1 MTNQEQTQE
10 PIDQETLAAE
20 QSETIAIEGMAIDP
34 AYVVELEQKLE
45 QATNQA
51 VEEKDRAL
59 RTVAEMENLRRRT
72 ALDVE
77 KAHKFALEKFA
88 SELLPVLD
96 NLERTLQV
104 ADKTN
109 EAVKPLLEG
118 VELTLKSMANSV
130 AKFGVIAIDP
140 QGQLFDPNLHQ
151 AISMVPS
158 PEVEAQHVLS
168 VMQKGYTLNGRVV
181 RPAMVIV
188 SAGAPA
194 GAKPNESASQ
204 DNGEQKNSI
213 NIEA

>member
-10 PIDQETLAAE
+10 PIDQDTLAAE

-96 NLERTLQV
+96 TLERTLQV

-151 AISMVPS
+151 AMSMIENPDVAPNT
-158 PEVEAQHVLS
+158 VIA
-168 VMQKGYTLNGRVV
+168 VMQKGYELNGRVI
-181 RPAMVIV
+181 RPAMVMV
-188 SAGAPA
+188 SKAPT
-194 GAKPNESASQ
+194 ASV
-204 DNGEQKNSI
+204 
-213 NIEA
+213 NIEV

>member
-88 SELLPVLD
+88 NELLPVLD

-140 QGQLFDPNLHQ
+140 QGQLFDPNQHQ
-151 AISMVPS
+151 AMSMIENPDVAPNT
-158 PEVEAQHVLS
+158 VIA
-168 VMQKGYTLNGRVV
+168 VMQKGYELNGRVI
-181 RPAMVIV
+181 RPAMVMV
-188 SAGAPA
+188 SKAPT
-194 GAKPNESASQ
+194 ASV
-204 DNGEQKNSI
+204 NVEV
-213 NIEA
+213 

>member
-10 PIDQETLAAE
+10 PIDQDTLAAE

-118 VELTLKSMANSV
+118 VELTLKSMASSV

-140 QGQLFDPNLHQ
+140 QGQLFDPNQHQ
-151 AISMVPS
+151 AMSMIENPDVAPNT
-158 PEVEAQHVLS
+158 VIA
-168 VMQKGYTLNGRVV
+168 VMQKGYELNGRVI
-181 RPAMVIV
+181 RPAMVMV
-188 SAGAPA
+188 SKAPTA
-194 GAKPNESASQ
+194 NV
-204 DNGEQKNSI
+204 
-213 NIEA
+213 NIEV

>member
-10 PIDQETLAAE
+10 PIDQDTLAAE

-140 QGQLFDPNLHQ
+140 QGQLFDPNQHQ
-151 AISMVPS
+151 AMSMIENPDLAPNTVI
-158 PEVEAQHVLS
+158 A
-168 VMQKGYTLNGRVV
+168 VMQKGYELNGRVI
-181 RPAMVIV
+181 RPAMVMG
-188 SAGAPA
+188 SKAPT
-194 GAKPNESASQ
+194 ASV
-204 DNGEQKNSI
+204 
-213 NIEA
+213 NIEV